1 MKRFTTLLALV
12 AFASTLT
19 AVAGFASPATHTKS
33 TPHMQAAGAATSAPT
48 AAAAKTPAKTMKA
61 PKAAAKAAAAN
72 LVDLNSASKEE
83 LMKLPG
89 VGDAIA
95 DKIIAGRPFK
105 MKSDLVK
112 SKIVNASTYAKI
124 KGLVVAKQAPAAGK

>member
-19 AVAGFASPATHTKS
+19 AVAGFASPATHMKH
-33 TPHMQAAGAATSAPT
+33 TPHMQAAGAATSAP
-48 AAAAKTPAKTMKA
+48 AAEAAKTVKAPKA

-112 SKIVNASTYAKI
+112 SKLVNASTYAKI